1 MKLFSLQL
9 IIFSFFLGLI
19 ELSSWIALTKFS
31 KTYQATKETN
41 CSSLEFDPFLGHRHV
56 IDKLCNEEYIKN
68 AKLINKHWLLHTED
82 QDILNSKIPLEIV
95 KQKDSF
101 IIVTLGGSTTDGFF
115 TNYSGGKTWPYLL
128 SKRCQKKINK
138 SCVVINGGVGSYST
152 NQEFLKLLIYFSE
165 LDIKP
170 NHIISL
176 SGVNEK
182 PYFSYAYTNNKRKNN
197 PYINLNISLLEK
209 NKKYPELSI
218 KQSRFYT
225 LSLIKYLSSKTKN
238 RFNSV
243 SRREDNY
250 KNNEFKYA
258 SENFKNNSILINTLS
273 EEIFDTKF
281 THFLQPAMLGMGYPE
296 PPKNSSDFK
305 IWNNNLVNRKGHK
318 EGMEKLYFYLKK
330 DCSSLKWCSDISQK
344 LPPLGD
350 IYSDSTHPN
359 AKGNQLISEIIA
371 EEIFRF

>member
-9 IIFSFFLGLI
+9 VIFSFFLGLI

-31 KTYQATKETN
+31 KTYQATKETK

-56 IDKLCNEEYIKN
+56 IDELCNEEYIKN

-82 QDILNSKIPLEIV
+82 QDILNSNIPLEIV

-115 TNYSGGKTWPYLL
+115 TNYSVGKTWPYLL
-128 SKRCQKKINK
+128 SKECQRNINK
-138 SCVVINGGVGSYST
+138 SCVVINGGVGAYST

-165 LDIKP
+165 LDVKP

-182 PYFSYAYTNNKRKNN
+182 PYFSYAYTKNKQNKS
-197 PYINLNISLLEK
+197 PYLNYNISLLEK

-218 KQSRFYT
+218 KQNRFYT

-243 SRREDNY
+243 AIREDNY
-250 KNNEFKYA
+250 KDNEFKYA
-258 SENFKNNSILINTLS
+258 SENFKNNSILINTVS
-273 EEIFDTKF
+273 EEIFDSKF
-281 THFLQPAMLGMGYPE
+281 THFLQPAMFGMGYTE

-318 EGMEKLYFYLKK
+318 EGMEKLYYYLKK

-359 AKGNQLISEIIA
+359 AKGNQLMSEIIA
-371 EEIFRF
+371 KEIFKF